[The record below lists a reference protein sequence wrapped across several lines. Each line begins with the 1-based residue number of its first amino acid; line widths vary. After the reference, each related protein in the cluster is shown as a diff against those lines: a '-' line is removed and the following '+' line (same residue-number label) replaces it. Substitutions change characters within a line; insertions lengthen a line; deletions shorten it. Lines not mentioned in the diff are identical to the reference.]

1 MAASK
6 AGVACWLG
14 LITLLWSLY
23 PLLFSQARGVIMLMI
38 LTVGLA
44 LLGWLTG
51 MQVLVAWSG
60 GLGLFNLTL
69 ALVISAQL
77 PNLWVGLSA
86 GITLLALLDGS
97 QRFAYL
103 RHCQVEPGV
112 LAQWLGVF
120 IRMAGLSLAAEIAL
134 ALLVV
139 NLPIQG
145 EIAAVAGLLT
155 IAGASLFVGVL
166 ALLLLYTSRW
176 SEGE

>member
-1 MAASK
+1 MAAHK
-6 AGVACWLG
+6 TGLACWLG

-23 PLLFSQARGVIMLMI
+23 PLLFSQARGVVMLVV
-38 LTVGLA
+38 LTGGLA

-51 MQVLVAWSG
+51 MQFLVVWSG

-69 ALVISAQL
+69 TLVITAQP

-97 QRFAYL
+97 HRFAYL
-103 RHCQVEPGV
+103 KHCHVEPRV
-112 LAQWLGVF
+112 LMAWLGMF
-120 IRMAGLSLAAEIAL
+120 MRLTGISLLVGIVL

-139 NLPIQG
+139 NLPSQG
-145 EIAAVAGLLT
+145 EVTLAAGLLT

-166 ALLLLYTSRW
+166 ALLLLYTGRW
-176 SEGE
+176 PERE